1 VLHALASWQP
11 FEGSRDA
18 QGKTVNRVG
27 REESMLSGT
36 YEFLPQDRVI
46 FGRPASEAVVET
58 ADRMAKRRLL
68 IVASKTLSRKT
79 NVVSK
84 IQVALAERCVG
95 VFDECIE
102 HVPRA
107 SVLSLAAAVRKREP
121 DLIVTVGGGTPI
133 DTVKVMLLAVAAD
146 IVDESGFDA
155 IRIRVDA
162 QGARVVPTIKDPPLR
177 QIIVPTTLSGA
188 EFSNLGGCTDPARKV
203 KDLYTGRLI
212 GGQVVILDP
221 AATLYTPAGLWLST
235 GIRAVD
241 HAVETVCSRKPQP
254 FTDATCIHALRVLSK
269 SLPANCANPVDL
281 AGRLDS
287 QLAVWLATTGLGRVD
302 WGASHGIGHQLGAVA
317 NVPHGHCSCVML
329 PSVLRW
335 NRPVNAAQQA
345 VVAQALGAKDG
356 DAATAVAKLAETLG
370 QPTRLR
376 DVGVRPEHYDAIAAG
391 AMQNVFV
398 RSNPRPITE
407 PAQIREILEMAW

>member
-1 VLHALASWQP
+1 
-11 FEGSRDA
+11 
-18 QGKTVNRVG
+18 
-27 REESMLSGT
+27 MLSGT

-58 ADRMAKRRLL
+58 ADRIAKRRLL

-79 NVVSK
+79 DVVSK
-84 IQVALAERCVG
+84 IQAALAERCVG

-133 DTVKVMLLAVAAD
+133 DTVKVMLLTMAAG
-146 IVDESGFDA
+146 VTDEPGFDT
-155 IRIRVDA
+155 IRIRVEAD
-162 QGARVVPTIKDPPLR
+162 GTRVVPTIKDPPLR

-241 HAVETVCSRKPQP
+241 HAVETICSRKPQP
-254 FTDATCIHALRVLSK
+254 FTDATCMHALELLSE
-269 SLPANCANPVDL
+269 SLPANHAKPADL
-281 AGRLDS
+281 GGRLDS

-335 NRPVNAAQQA
+335 NRSVNAARQA
-345 VVAQALGAKDG
+345 IVARALGAEDG
-356 DAATAVAKLAETLG
+356 DAAAAVTKLVEALG

-376 DVGVRPEHYDAIAAG
+376 DVAVRPEHYDAIATG

-398 RSNPRPITE
+398 CSNPRPITH
-407 PAQIREILEMAW
+407 PAQVREILDMAW

>member
-1 VLHALASWQP
+1 
-11 FEGSRDA
+11 
-18 QGKTVNRVG
+18 
-27 REESMLSGT
+27 MLSGT

-46 FGRPASEAVVET
+46 FGRPAAEAVAET
-58 ADRMAKRRLL
+58 ADRLAKNRLL

-79 NVVSK
+79 DVVPK
-84 IQVALAERCVG
+84 IQAKLGARCVG
-95 VFDECIE
+95 VFDECVE

-107 SVLSLAAAVRKREP
+107 SVLSLAAAVRNHAP

-133 DTVKVMLLAVAAD
+133 DTVKVTLLTTAAG
-146 IVDESGFDA
+146 VTDEAGFDGV
-155 IRIRVDA
+155 RIRVEAD
-162 QGARVVPTIKDPPLR
+162 GTRVVPTVKDPRLR

-188 EFSNLGGCTDPARKV
+188 EFSNLGGCTDPVRKV

-221 AATLYTPAGLWLST
+221 AVTVYTPANLWLST

-241 HAVETVCSRKPQP
+241 HAVETICSRKPQP
-254 FTDATCIHALRVLSK
+254 FTDATCIHALRLLSK
-269 SLPANCANPVDL
+269 SLPANHANPDDL
-281 AGRLDS
+281 SARLDS

-335 NRPVNAAQQA
+335 NCSVNGSQQA
-345 VVAQALGAKDG
+345 VVAHAMGAKD
-356 DAATAVAKLAETLG
+356 DAAAAAVAKLVETLG
-370 QPTRLR
+370 QPARLR
-376 DVGVRPEHYDAIAAG
+376 DVGVRHEHYDAIAAG

-398 RSNPRPITE
+398 RSNPRPVTS
-407 PAQIREILEMAW
+407 PDQIREILDMAW

>member
-1 VLHALASWQP
+1 
-11 FEGSRDA
+11 
-18 QGKTVNRVG
+18 
-27 REESMLSGT
+27 MLSGS

-46 FGRPASEAVVET
+46 FGRPAAEAVVET

-79 NVVSK
+79 DVVSK
-84 IQVALAERCVG
+84 IQAALAERCVG

-107 SVLSLAAAVRKREP
+107 SVLSLAASVRKREP

-133 DTVKVMLLAVAAD
+133 DTVKVTLLTMAAG
-146 IVDESGFDA
+146 VTDEPGFDA
-155 IRIRVDA
+155 MRIRVEAD
-162 QGARVVPTIKDPPLR
+162 GSRMVPSIKDPPVR

-188 EFSNLGGCTDPARKV
+188 EFSNLGGCTDPVRKV

-221 AATLYTPAGLWLST
+221 AATVYTPSGLWLST

-241 HAVETVCSRKPQP
+241 HAVETICSRKPQP
-254 FTDATCIHALRVLSK
+254 FTDATCIHALRLLSK
-269 SLPANCANPVDL
+269 SLPANHANPGDL
-281 AGRLDS
+281 EGRLDS
-287 QLAVWLATTGLGRVD
+287 QLAAWLATTGLGRVD

-335 NRPVNAAQQA
+335 NLPVNAAQQA
-345 VVAQALGAKDG
+345 IVAQALGAKDG
-356 DAATAVAKLAETLG
+356 DAAMVVAKLVEGLG

-376 DVGVRPEHYDAIAAG
+376 EVGVRPEHYDAIAAG

-398 RSNPRPITE
+398 RSNPRPITNS
-407 PAQIREILEMAW
+407 AQVREILAMAW

>member
-1 VLHALASWQP
+1 
-11 FEGSRDA
+11 
-18 QGKTVNRVG
+18 
-27 REESMLSGT
+27 MLSGV

-46 FGRPASEAVVET
+46 FGRPASEAVAET

-68 IVASKTLSRKT
+68 IVASRTLNRKT
-79 NVVSK
+79 DVVSK
-84 IQVALAERCVG
+84 IRSALGERCLG
-95 VFDECIE
+95 VFDECVE

-107 SVLSLAAAVRKREP
+107 SVLALASAVRNSEP

-133 DTVKVMLLAVAAD
+133 DTVKVMLLALAAG
-146 IVDESGFDA
+146 VDDDPGFDGM
-155 IRIRVDA
+155 RIRVGTD
-162 QGARVVPTIKDPPLR
+162 GTRVVPAIKDSPLR
-177 QIIVPTTLSGA
+177 QVIVPTTLSGA
-188 EFSNLGGCTDPARKV
+188 EFSNLGGCTDPVRKV

-221 AATLYTPAGLWLST
+221 AATVYTPPGLWLST

-241 HAVETVCSRKPQP
+241 HAVETICSRKPQP
-254 FTDATCIHALRVLSK
+254 FTDATCIHALRLLAK
-269 SLPANCANPVDL
+269 SLPANHADPADL

-335 NRPVNAAQQA
+335 NSSVNAPQQA
-345 VVAQALGAKDG
+345 VVAQAMGAGDG
-356 DAATAVAKLAETLG
+356 DAAAAVAKLVESLG

-376 DVGVRPEHYDAIAAG
+376 DVGVRPQHYDAIADG

-407 PAQIREILEMAW
+407 PAQVREMLEMAW

>member
-1 VLHALASWQP
+1 
-11 FEGSRDA
+11 
-18 QGKTVNRVG
+18 
-27 REESMLSGT
+27 MLSGT

-46 FGRPASEAVVET
+46 FGRPAAEAVVET

-79 NVVSK
+79 DVVAK
-84 IQVALAERCVG
+84 IKAALAERCVG

-107 SVLSLAAAVRKREP
+107 SVLSLAAVVLKLEP
-121 DLIVTVGGGTPI
+121 DLIVTIGGGTPI
-133 DTVKVMLLAVAAD
+133 DTVKVMLLTVAAG
-146 IVDESGFDA
+146 ITDEPGFDA
-155 IRIRVDA
+155 IRIRVEA
-162 QGARVVPTIKDPPLR
+162 SGARVVPTVKDPPLR
-177 QIIVPTTLSGA
+177 QIIIPTTLSGA
-188 EFSNLGGCTDPARKV
+188 EFSNLGGCTDPVRKV

-221 AATLYTPAGLWLST
+221 AVTVYTPAGLWLST

-241 HAVETVCSRKPQP
+241 HAVETICSRRPQP
-254 FTDATCIHALRVLSK
+254 FTDATCIHALRLLSK
-269 SLPANCANPVDL
+269 SLPANHENPADL

-317 NVPHGHCSCVML
+317 HVPHGHCSCVML

-335 NRPVNAAQQA
+335 NRSVNAAQQA
-345 VVAQALGAKDG
+345 TVAQALEAEDG
-356 DAATAVAKLAETLG
+356 DAATAVAKLVKALG

-376 DVGVRPEHYDAIAAG
+376 DVGVRQEHYDAIAAG

-398 RSNPRPITE
+398 RSNPRPIND

>member
-1 VLHALASWQP
+1 
-11 FEGSRDA
+11 
-18 QGKTVNRVG
+18 
-27 REESMLSGT
+27 MLSGS

-46 FGRPASEAVVET
+46 FGRPAADAVAET
-58 ADRMAKRRLL
+58 ADRLAKRRLL

-79 NVVSK
+79 DVVPK
-84 IQVALAERCVG
+84 IQAMLGERCVAI
-95 VFDECIE
+95 FDECVE
-102 HVPRA
+102 HVPRS
-107 SVLSLAAAVRKREP
+107 SVLSLAAAVRKHEP

-133 DTVKVMLLAVAAD
+133 DTVKVTLLTMAAG
-146 IVDESGFDA
+146 VTDESGFDA
-155 IRIRVDA
+155 VRIRVEGD
-162 QGARVVPTIKDPPLR
+162 GSRVIPTVKDPPIR

-188 EFSNLGGCTDPARKV
+188 EFSNLGGCTDPMRKV

-212 GGQVVILDP
+212 GGQVVVLDP
-221 AATLYTPAGLWLST
+221 AVTVYTPPGLWLST
-235 GIRAVD
+235 GVRAVD
-241 HAVETVCSRKPQP
+241 HAVETICSRRPQP
-254 FTDATCIHALRVLSK
+254 FTDATCLHALRLLSK
-269 SLPANCANPVDL
+269 SLPANHSNPGDL

-335 NRPVNAAQQA
+335 NLPVNAAQQA
-345 VVAQALGAKDG
+345 LVAQALGAKDE
-356 DAATAVAKLAETLG
+356 DAATAVAKLVEGLG

-376 DVGVRPEHYDAIAAG
+376 DVGVGPEHYEAIAAG

-398 RSNPRPITE
+398 RSNPRAISN
-407 PAQIREILEMAW
+407 PAQIREILAMAW

>member
-1 VLHALASWQP
+1 
-11 FEGSRDA
+11 
-18 QGKTVNRVG
+18 
-27 REESMLSGT
+27 MLSGV

-46 FGRPASEAVVET
+46 FGRPAPEAVAET
-58 ADRMAKRRLL
+58 ADRMARRRLL
-68 IVASKTLSRKT
+68 IVASKTLNRKT
-79 NVVSK
+79 DVVSN
-84 IQVALAERCVG
+84 IRSALGARCVG
-95 VFDECIE
+95 VFDECVE

-107 SVLSLAAAVRKREP
+107 SVLALASAVRSSQP

-133 DTVKVMLLAVAAD
+133 DTVKVMLLALAAG
-146 IVDESGFDA
+146 VDDEPGFDRL
-155 IRIRVDA
+155 RIRVGAD
-162 QGARVVPTIKDPPLR
+162 GARVVPAIDDPPLR

-188 EFSNLGGCTDPARKV
+188 EFSNLGGCTDPVRKV
-203 KDLYTGRLI
+203 KDLYSGRLI

-221 AATLYTPAGLWLST
+221 AVTIYTPAGLWLST

-241 HAVETVCSRKPQP
+241 HAVETICSRKPQP
-254 FTDATCIHALRVLSK
+254 FTDATCIHALRLLSK
-269 SLPANCANPVDL
+269 SLPANHADPADL

-335 NRPVNAAQQA
+335 NRSVNAPQQA
-345 VVAQALGAKDG
+345 VVAQALGASDG
-356 DAATAVAKLAETLG
+356 DAAAAVAKLVETLG
-370 QPTRLR
+370 QPSRLR
-376 DVGVRPEHYDAIAAG
+376 DVGVRPEHYDAIADG

-407 PAQIREILEMAW
+407 PAQVREMLEMAW

>member
-1 VLHALASWQP
+1 
-11 FEGSRDA
+11 
-18 QGKTVNRVG
+18 
-27 REESMLSGT
+27 MLSGT

-46 FGRPASEAVVET
+46 FGRAASEAVVET
-58 ADRMAKRRLL
+58 ADRMTKRRLL

-79 NVVSK
+79 DVVSK

-107 SVLSLAAAVRKREP
+107 SVLSLAGAVRKREP

-254 FTDATCIHALRVLSK
+254 FTDATCIHALRVLSR

-281 AGRLDS
+281 VGRLDS